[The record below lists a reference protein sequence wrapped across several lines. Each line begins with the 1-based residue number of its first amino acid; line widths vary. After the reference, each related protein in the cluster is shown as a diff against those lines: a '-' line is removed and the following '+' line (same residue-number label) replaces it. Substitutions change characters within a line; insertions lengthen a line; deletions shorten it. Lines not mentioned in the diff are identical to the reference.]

1 MGISSLMSFQD
12 GGSADT
18 SSQNNSQQGLNT
30 LILQA
35 VNPFA
40 VDVNKKAKEYQQVLQ
55 STVRPPTRPS
65 FFDLASDL
73 GAALLAQPTK
83 EKFPSIGRS
92 IGIGFQNFKQ
102 ELDAKNKAIDEQLDK
117 IALQS
122 VSMALGDKQK
132 AEQNYNDLLYKRML
146 NAIDPD
152 RGTAVTYGKKMDDG
166 TMSYQTFGNKELDKI
181 AEATNDGYVKIEK
194 PMVQIGGGS
203 TGLDEYY
210 KGLGRAA
217 TKREEVF
224 GQDYELAQKSNQ
236 LLDQMESYG
245 QELPEEAFGLAP
257 TVFEPIN
264 RFIISFPGIRDLP
277 IADGLADIQSKR
289 EPMASVTVNLAM
301 MNVQKTKGP
310 ISDTEMRLFI
320 SSIPSIAQT
329 KQGYFN
335 TIKIMREINDF
346 IINFETARLKE
357 RDKYLSKEGG
367 TVSGLQAH
375 MSDWE
380 RKWRQDNRVFSKEQL
395 DMFRDKALENE
406 KAGNEER
413 KRIANEALRYFDTVS
428 TVTTTPQKTDIN
440 DLTDD
445 EIQELLNQL
454 NT

>member
-1 MGISSLMSFQD
+1 
-12 GGSADT
+12 
-18 SSQNNSQQGLNT
+18 
-30 LILQA
+30 
-35 VNPFA
+35 
-40 VDVNKKAKEYQQVLQ
+40 
-55 STVRPPTRPS
+55 
-65 FFDLASDL
+65 
-73 GAALLAQPTK
+73 
-83 EKFPSIGRS
+83 
-92 IGIGFQNFKQ
+92 
-102 ELDAKNKAIDEQLDK
+102 
-117 IALQS
+117 
-122 VSMALGDKQK
+122 
-132 AEQNYNDLLYKRML
+132 
-146 NAIDPD
+146 
-152 RGTAVTYGKKMDDG
+152 
-166 TMSYQTFGNKELDKI
+166 MSYQTFGNKELDKI

-203 TGLDEYY
+203 TGLDEFY
-210 KGLGRAA
+210 KGVGRAA
-217 TKREEVF
+217 AKSEEVY

-245 QELPEEAFGLAP
+245 QDLPEDAFGLAP
-257 TVFEPIN
+257 QVFEPIN

-277 IADGLADIQSKR
+277 IADGLAEIQSKR

-357 RDKYLSKEGG
+357 RDSYLSREGG

-375 MSDWE
+375 MKDWE
-380 RKWRQDNRVFSKEQL
+380 TEWRQKNRVFSKEQL
-395 DMFRDKALENE
+395 DMFRDKALETAANPD
-406 KAGNEER
+406 R
-413 KRIANEALRYFDTVS
+413 KKIADEALRYFDTVS

-440 DLTDD
+440 DLTED

>member
-1 MGISSLMSFQD
+1 
-12 GGSADT
+12 
-18 SSQNNSQQGLNT
+18 
-30 LILQA
+30 
-35 VNPFA
+35 
-40 VDVNKKAKEYQQVLQ
+40 
-55 STVRPPTRPS
+55 
-65 FFDLASDL
+65 
-73 GAALLAQPTK
+73 
-83 EKFPSIGRS
+83 
-92 IGIGFQNFKQ
+92 
-102 ELDAKNKAIDEQLDK
+102 
-117 IALQS
+117 
-122 VSMALGDKQK
+122 
-132 AEQNYNDLLYKRML
+132 
-146 NAIDPD
+146 
-152 RGTAVTYGKKMDDG
+152 
-166 TMSYQTFGNKELDKI
+166 
-181 AEATNDGYVKIEK
+181 
-194 PMVQIGGGS
+194 
-203 TGLDEYY
+203 
-210 KGLGRAA
+210 
-217 TKREEVF
+217 
-224 GQDYELAQKSNQ
+224 
-236 LLDQMESYG
+236 
-245 QELPEEAFGLAP
+245 
-257 TVFEPIN
+257 
-264 RFIISFPGIRDLP
+264 
-277 IADGLADIQSKR
+277 
-289 EPMASVTVNLAM
+289 MASVTVNLAM